1 MDKKKVTFALA
12 FCNRGFM
19 PGELIYAAREELIQ
33 AVQNAG
39 YDYIAMDPEATKFGG
54 IETREEGAL
63 YAEWLNNHRGQFD
76 GVKRSNRCIT
86 GCRSSHSDAGVSGR
100 IGQNGLCA

>member
-33 AVQNAG
+33 AVQNSG
-39 YDYIAMDPEATKFGG
+39 YDYIAMDPEAT
-54 IETREEGAL
+54 
-63 YAEWLNNHRGQFD
+63 
-76 GVKRSNRCIT
+76 
-86 GCRSSHSDAGVSGR
+86 SSVELKPEKKVPYMR
-100 IGQNGLCA
+100 NG

>member
-33 AVQNAG
+33 AVRNAG
-39 YDYIAMDPEATKFGG
+39 YPYM
-54 IETREEGAL
+54 R
-63 YAEWLNNHRGQFD
+63 
-76 GVKRSNRCIT
+76 
-86 GCRSSHSDAGVSGR
+86 
-100 IGQNGLCA
+100 NG